1 MVGTGAA
8 GAPAR
13 RRALMMSRPE
23 RIEATSVGAGGPA
36 SLPASVTLYWLPL
49 GAGGH
54 CIRLNGRLFEALQ
67 ARHEHRP
74 VRDLYH
80 SALQVRLGAECF
92 VIEMTPV
99 LGGGTADRGVV
110 REGPAA
116 SRLLRCSALFRY
128 EVRRWRDCTIPD
140 VAEAVAGPHIVST
153 DATRARE
160 VLRLAPLV
168 PALVWGR
175 DECRTGEMWNSN
187 SLTAWLLA
195 SSGHRMETIGP
206 PAHGRAPGWH
216 AGLAIAAR
224 RTGSSQHH
232 ATSYGHDSRAA

>member
-1 MVGTGAA
+1 
-8 GAPAR
+8 
-13 RRALMMSRPE
+13 MMSRPE
-23 RIEATSVGAGGPA
+23 RSEATPVVTGSPT

-49 GAGGH
+49 GADGH

-80 SALQVRLGAECF
+80 SALQVRLGAARF
-92 VIEMTPV
+92 VVEMTPV

-110 REGPAA
+110 CEGPVG
-116 SRLLRCSALFRY
+116 SRLLRNSALFRY
-128 EVRRWRDCTIPD
+128 EVRRWRDGTIPD
-140 VAEAVAGPHIVST
+140 VAGAVAGSRIVSA

-175 DECRTGEMWNSN
+175 DESRTGEMWNSN

-195 SSGHRMETIGP
+195 GSEHRMETIGP
-206 PAHGRAPGWH
+206 PALGRAPGWH
-216 AGLAIAAR
+216 AGLVVAAR
-224 RTGSSQHH
+224 RRGSSQHP
-232 ATSYGHDSRAA
+232 ATSCG

>member
-1 MVGTGAA
+1 
-8 GAPAR
+8 
-13 RRALMMSRPE
+13 MSRPE

-80 SALQVRLGAECF
+80 SALQVRLGAERF

-110 REGPAA
+110 REGPVA

-128 EVRRWRDCTIPD
+128 EVRRWRDGTIPD
-140 VAEAVAGPHIVST
+140 VAEAVAGPRIVST

-160 VLRLAPLV
+160 VLRLASLV
-168 PALVWGR
+168 PALVWGPRRKPYRR
-175 DECRTGEMWNSN
+175 DVELQ
-187 SLTAWLLA
+187 LTDRLA
-195 SSGHRMETIGP
+195 PRQQRP
-206 PAHGRAPGWH
+206 PDGNDRPTRPRPRSQM
-216 AGLAIAAR
+216 AR
-224 RTGSSQHH
+224 RPGC
-232 ATSYGHDSRAA
+232 SRPA